1 NIVSRFAIS
10 QKDLFHVT
18 LKNISVKQNEDDFL
32 IQLGLSS
39 ALLADF
45 SEKGHQTSLTLKISF
60 GEGSA
65 CYELFI
71 PYSFFIYFK

>member
-45 SEKGHQTSLTLKISF
+45 SEKVVDNN
-60 GEGSA
+60 
-65 CYELFI
+65 
-71 PYSFFIYFK
+71 